1 MTCCFLVVDLV
12 VWVTMVAVL
21 KRIVAAV
28 FVVILVVYVLCGLV
42 VLVFVGVA
50 FLVVL
55 TVGLVLSAL
64 VFVVLL
70 GCVGY
75 DFWLF
80 GLVFIDCV
88 NSIGYGSSLVFLLV
102 LCFKFGLLGFVTGW
116 LTVYLV
122 ALDLCVIYLFL
133 CALGVW
139 VELV

>member
-1 MTCCFLVVDLV
+1 M
-12 VWVTMVAVL
+12 
-21 KRIVAAV
+21 
-28 FVVILVVYVLCGLV
+28 ILVVYVLCGLV

-80 GLVFIDCV
+80 GLVFVDCV
-88 NSIGYGSSLVFLLV
+88 NSVGYGSSLVFLLV

-133 CALGVW
+133 GVLGVW

>member
-1 MTCCFLVVDLV
+1 MCYVV
-12 VWVTMVAVL
+12 
-21 KRIVAAV
+21 
-28 FVVILVVYVLCGLV
+28 LV
-42 VLVFVGVA
+42 VLVFVGAA

-70 GCVGY
+70 GCVDY

-88 NSIGYGSSLVFLLV
+88 NSVGYGSSLVFLLV

-122 ALDLCVIYLFL
+122 ALDLCVIYLF
-133 CALGVW
+133 CVCWAFGW
-139 VELV
+139 G